1 MAVTIRPFRNV
12 SEYEVVNLFKHLSGA
27 ATKGMLVR
35 IVSGFLNDRNN
46 LNLESSPGAAYGNTV
61 STRWTVRPYVTTA
74 FSGCTDVFGMMLY
87 DVAET
92 DENSEKLIYN
102 PQKQAELQCVLSGQ
116 AVPIMT
122 RGIVLYSGVVE
133 TNTPVAAGG
142 VAYANNFG
150 AVGTEGAAAY
160 KVGKFLGPKD
170 ANGHCLLKLEL

>member
-1 MAVTIRPFRNV
+1 MPVTIRPFRSV
-12 SEYEVVNLFKHLSGA
+12 SEYETINLFKHISGV

-35 IVSGFLNDRNN
+35 ISSGFLNDRSQ
-46 LNLESSPGAAYGNTV
+46 LEMVSNPGAAYGNTV
-61 STRWTVRPYVTTA
+61 STRWTVRPYVTTCH
-74 FSGCTDVFGMMLY
+74 SGATDTIGMLLY

-92 DENSEKLIYN
+92 DENGEKLIFN
-102 PQKQAELQCVLSGQ
+102 PQKQAEMQCVLSGQ
-116 AVPIMT
+116 AVPILT

-150 AVGTEGAAAY
+150 AVGTEGSSTF
-160 KVGKFLGPKD
+160 KVGRFLGPKD